1 MHSVMPFQRF
11 SIPTVRISDAFR
23 FEPDLPGAH
32 WEQVLE
38 TISRDFFRGSSYHLQ
53 LQTTEGDKY
62 LRLYPREWHY
72 FVSERRDRLWF
83 MSMEIHSGRGE
94 FMKLELDFHPLVS
107 GPNAN
112 IEVCS
117 SRADELI
124 RRVIESIGVQE
135 EAAPM
140 EGWHETFSFPA
151 EIIDVH
157 FLEQAIRQLSREH
170 LQRTP
175 PIAFLSTTSGI
186 SYTGLSLFQLRKLL
200 PRHLEELSVLSIG
213 VTRPMS
219 GQTLSLMFEFSPG
232 YTAPFVSLN
241 LLWGAE
247 SVHQVI
253 RERICLLFGLQPRD
267 QHAWNGT
274 GTLCSVSLDW
284 TNPESGK
291 LWASLD
297 QVLRAEGLEPQPL
310 RSLYA
315 HQTWDD
321 RMSAVH
327 DASLFLID
335 LSEHSPE
342 SLYLAGFARSSGKPV
357 ILLTRDQVKIP
368 ASFSDIPAIVY
379 EHSLLGRE
387 LLMDALPEIL
397 THLLSV

>member
-1 MHSVMPFQRF
+1 MPFQRF

-23 FEPDLPGAH
+23 FEPNLPGAH
-32 WEQVLE
+32 WEQLLE

-94 FMKLELDFHPLVS
+94 FMKLELDFHPLIS

-124 RRVIESIGVQE
+124 RRMIDSIGVQE
-135 EAAPM
+135 DAAPL

-151 EIIDVH
+151 EIIDVN

-200 PRHLEELSVLSIG
+200 PQHLDELSVLSIG

-241 LLWGAE
+241 LLWGSE
-247 SVHQVI
+247 SLHQEI
-253 RERICLLFGLQPRD
+253 RDRICLLFGLQQRKSSTW
-267 QHAWNGT
+267 HGNGT
-274 GTLCSVSLDW
+274 RCSVSLDW
-284 TNPESGK
+284 RNPDTAR
-291 LWASLD
+291 LWSSLD
-297 QVLRAEGLEPQPL
+297 QVLRGEGLEPEPL

-321 RMSAVH
+321 TMSAVH
-327 DASLFLID
+327 DASVFLID
-335 LSEHSPE
+335 LSEKSPE

-357 ILLTRDQVKIP
+357 VLLTRDQALIP
-368 ASFSDIPAIVY
+368 SSFSDVPVIVY

-387 LLMDALPEIL
+387 LLMDTLPGIIQE
-397 THLLSV
+397 LLAS